1 MLMGLK
7 KGLGLLGL
15 KKGLRKGEGSDNF
28 LSSGG
33 GAVHLK
39 VSQRFPV
46 LATLAHPQLGQTLV
60 QTSKEHTGFAHLEL
74 QIISRQKFG
83 RMLFLTS

>member
-1 MLMGLK
+1 MLLGIE
-7 KGLGLLGL
+7 KGLG
-15 KKGLRKGEGSDNF
+15 KGQGSDNF

-39 VSQRFPV
+39 VSKRFPV

-60 QTSKEHTGFAHLEL
+60 QTSKKHTGLAHL
-74 QIISRQKFG
+74 Q
-83 RMLFLTS
+83 

>member
-1 MLMGLK
+1 MSNCKCGKESEGPQGSAFFGLKGLNMLFGLK
-7 KGLGLLGL
+7 KR
-15 KKGLRKGEGSDNF
+15 LRKGEGSDNF

-39 VSQRFPV
+39 VSKRFPV

-60 QTSKEHTGFAHLEL
+60 QTSKKHTGLAHL
-74 QIISRQKFG
+74 Q
-83 RMLFLTS
+83 